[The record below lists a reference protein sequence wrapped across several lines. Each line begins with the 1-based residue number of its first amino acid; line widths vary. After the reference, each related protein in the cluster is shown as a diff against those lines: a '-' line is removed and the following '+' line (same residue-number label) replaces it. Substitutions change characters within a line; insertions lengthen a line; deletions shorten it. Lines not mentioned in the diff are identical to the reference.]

1 MSATLADF
9 VAYAEQ
15 VSLDRVRAKQV
26 PAELRPLFDC
36 YRQALASQLADP
48 DNESVSS
55 LGPNERHNAMLV
67 VKQTFAPA
75 QQLSKPP
82 GNCPRCGG
90 TGFISAYRHIHGGR
104 CLQCDGTRWV
114 AIAAENKPQQ

>member
-26 PAELRPLFDC
+26 PATLRPLFDC

-48 DNESVSS
+48 ENESVSS
-55 LGPNERHNAMLV
+55 LGPNERHNAMQV
-67 VKQTFAPA
+67 VKQKFAPA
-75 QQLSKPP
+75 QPLLKPQ
-82 GNCPRCGG
+82 GNCPRCAG

-114 AIAAENKPQQ
+114 DVDTENKHQQ